1 MSQFAEL
8 LAQLEAQQAEQETL
22 AKALPAEGGEDDD
35 KAIQAAAAEGDTD
48 ADDENPEDGDD
59 DPSVDDQPMAKSMA
73 ATIDGEE
80 VEVIDATELL
90 KSLDGRIG
98 GMETVLAKA
107 LESTLGTVKTQG
119 EMIKSLSA
127 RLDKLAGQG
136 KGRKAVLTISEKP
149 AAGETTLAKSEP
161 HGLNPQEFMLKA
173 NAAFAA
179 GKLSGQELTTADVAI
194 RMNQPIPA
202 GIIAK
207 ALS

>member
-8 LAQLEAQQAEQETL
+8 LAQLNAQQAEQETL

-48 ADDENPEDGDD
+48 ADDENPEDGEGEPDGD
-59 DPSVDDQPMAKSMA
+59 EKPMAKSMA

-80 VEVIDATELL
+80 VEVVDATELL

-107 LESTLGTVKTQG
+107 LESTLSTIKTQG
-119 EMIKSLSA
+119 EMIKSLNA

-136 KGRKAVLTISEKP
+136 KGRKAVLAITEKP
-149 AAGETTLAKSEP
+149 VAGETTLAKSEP
-161 HGLNPQEFMLKA
+161 QGLTPQEFLLKCEA
-173 NAAFAA
+173 GFKA
-179 GKLSGQELTTADVAI
+179 GKISGQEFTVADVSLRQGAPVP
-194 RMNQPIPA
+194 QS
-202 GIIAK
+202 IIAK
-207 ALS
+207 VLS